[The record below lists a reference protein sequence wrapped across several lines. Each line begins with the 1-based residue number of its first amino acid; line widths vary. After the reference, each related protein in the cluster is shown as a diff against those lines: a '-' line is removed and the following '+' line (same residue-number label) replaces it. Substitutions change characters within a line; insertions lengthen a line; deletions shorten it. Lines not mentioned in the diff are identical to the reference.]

1 MLTAISRYGARV
13 IPNTE
18 QTVAALEKQGR
29 LIEGPEI
36 AAFEQAFA
44 RRLGL
49 TRATSASFGRMAFYY
64 LLKALELP
72 KGSEIIFPA
81 LTFWVVP
88 ELARVAG
95 LVPVFADIDPR
106 TYTIDPDA
114 FERAITPRTSAVVPT
129 HLYGLTCDMEAVMRI
144 ARRHNL
150 AVIEDCAHAL
160 GARFR
165 GQPAG
170 TFGHGAFFS
179 FQTLKPLNTYG
190 GGIAVARD
198 PDVQQRVAD
207 LAAAEPWPSRERVTK
222 RLQLGRAQRV
232 LIRPRVFTWTLFP
245 LLWGASFVT
254 GNPDV
259 YLWEKIRLALAAAG
273 AVSPSGTRTRRRPS
287 GSKRSRSLDTWTTAT
302 QKHAQQ
308 LDATLSGTAGVQT
321 PFVPEG
327 YEHVYY
333 QYLRRGAGPRR
344 RHPPC
349 DSSRR
354 GRREPA
360 RRRVPVARAVRRA
373 RIRRALPG
381 RPAGGRIGATAGLR
395 GAVRGRSVEG
405 RAHAAACRGAD
416 APAEAGAVTCLTC
429 GWTHGVSCGPI
440 W

>member
-49 TRATSASFGRMAFYY
+49 TRAISASFGRMAFYY

-114 FERAITPRTSAVVPT
+114 LERAITPRTSAVVPT
-129 HLYGLTCDMEAVMRI
+129 HLYGLMCDMEAVMRI

-198 PDVQQRVAD
+198 PDVQKRVAD
-207 LAAAEPWPSRERVTK
+207 LAAAEPWPSRERVNK

-259 YLWEKIRLALAAAG
+259 YLWEKIRSLSPLPEPYTERYSNAQAAIGLEAL
-273 AVSPSGTRTRRRPS
+273 TL
-287 GSKRSRSLDTWTTAT
+287 LDTWTTAT

-308 LDATLSGTAGVQT
+308 LDATLSGTAGVRT

-333 QYLRRGAGPRR
+333 QYCAEVPDRADVIRHAIRRGVDVESLHVDVCPSLDLFGAPESAKRF
-344 RHPPC
+344 
-349 DSSRR
+349 R
-354 GRREPA
+354 GALRAAESVQLPVYEA
-360 RRRVPVARAVRRA
+360 LSEAEVSKVARTLQRAVARTLRPKLAPSRA
-373 RIRRALPG
+373 
-381 RPAGGRIGATAGLR
+381 
-395 GAVRGRSVEG
+395 
-405 RAHAAACRGAD
+405 
-416 APAEAGAVTCLTC
+416 
-429 GWTHGVSCGPI
+429 
-440 W
+440 